1 MSWTRTDFTDLPLK
15 WNSTVHV
22 VDVATGLE
30 VQSQIVRSGNQRFLR
45 VLASNV
51 PSVGY
56 KAFEI
61 RPGAGP
67 GYPNAATVTA
77 TTIENGFY
85 RVTVAGDGAIT
96 SLIDKTWG
104 DREVVRNIGG
114 RVANDLGGNRTGTIV
129 VENAGAVS
137 VTLRATSVSPIPH
150 ITRITLHHNIKR
162 VDVQNEITANFGDVK
177 TWSYSFNIDTPNVW
191 HEEVGAVI
199 GARLLANGGH
209 YSPRNARYDWLTLNH
224 FVDIRDGVSGNYGV
238 TLSNWDNQFMPASV
252 RAVFQ
257 RSTPPHRRSMSSPA
271 AKRTAAASA
280 SPIRAA
286 TGTFCSDSLSGRTGN
301 LTRRPRCASHSSIK
315 TRSSPQ

>member
-1 MSWTRTDFTDLPLK
+1 MLNLGLYFEHDWTADGQISRTTRANWSRQVEGEVTSYVDKLYEDARSELGKQISRSGPNQRFFVFNPLSWTRTDFTDLPLK

-56 KAFEI
+56 KVFEI

-67 GYPNAATVTA
+67 GYPNAATVTT

-96 SLIDKTWG
+96 SLVDKTFG
-104 DREVVRNIGG
+104 NREVVRNIGG

-129 VENAGAVS
+129 VENVGPVS
-137 VTLRATSVSPIPH
+137 VTLRATSTSPIPH
-150 ITRITLHHNIKR
+150 ITRVTLHHNIKR
-162 VDVQNEITANFGDVK
+162 VDVQNEIIANFGDVK

-199 GARLLANGGH
+199 GAKLLANGGH

-224 FVDIRDGVSGNYGV
+224 FVD
-238 TLSNWDNQFMPASV
+238 M
-252 RAVFQ
+252 Q
-257 RSTPPHRRSMSSPA
+257 RRRL
-271 AKRTAAASA
+271 
-280 SPIRAA
+280 
-286 TGTFCSDSLSGRTGN
+286 G
-301 LTRRPRCASHSSIK
+301 
-315 TRSSPQ
+315 